1 MKRKPVFLYIH
12 SLTAAILLAGL
23 ASCDDTV
30 VSPEHSP
37 VIVYITPVYA
47 RQVYYLNAAF
57 DKNTELS
64 VMAVYPNGKAEI
76 VSTDR
81 VSVSYA
87 GTRIDD
93 IDFVFNNLGSYML
106 DVGYAGMSVSYIVT
120 VIDPSGVDTPP
131 SGDNPPS
138 NGGNNDGGL
147 GIDIIGP

>member
-1 MKRKPVFLYIH
+1 LPEYI
-12 SLTAAILLAGL
+12 
-23 ASCDDTV
+23 
-30 VSPEHSP
+30 P

-76 VSTDR
+76 VSIDK
-81 VSVSYA
+81 VAVSYA

-93 IDFVFNNLGSYML
+93 IDFVFNNAGSYML
-106 DVGYAGMSVSYIVT
+106 DVDYAGMTVSYIVT
-120 VIDPSGVDTPP
+120 VIDPSGVATPP

-138 NGGNNDGGL
+138 NGDNTEGGL